1 MTLAA
6 IAPRQTLK
14 TAAASRAA
22 MPGIQVIFRAMVG
35 GAIATPAFNFFALR
49 IGRYMRVIQIKNIP
63 PEEPGFYEKLAVNC

>member
-14 TAAASRAA
+14 TVAASRAA

-35 GAIATPAFNFFALR
+35 GAIATLGIQFLRFTNQQVYEHLEAVIKQIAQVVCALR
-49 IGRYMRVIQIKNIP
+49 
-63 PEEPGFYEKLAVNC
+63 E

>member
-14 TAAASRAA
+14 TVAASRAA

-35 GAIATPAFNFFALR
+35 GAIVALGIQLLRFTNQQVYEHLDAVLEQIAQVVCALR
-49 IGRYMRVIQIKNIP
+49 G
-63 PEEPGFYEKLAVNC
+63 